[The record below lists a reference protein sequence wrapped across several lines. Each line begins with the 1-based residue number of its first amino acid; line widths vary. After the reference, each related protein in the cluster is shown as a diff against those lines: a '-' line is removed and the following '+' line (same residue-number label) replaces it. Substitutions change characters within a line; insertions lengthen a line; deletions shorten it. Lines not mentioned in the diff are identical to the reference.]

1 MSSSDSPWQILYR
14 LDSRQNDIS
23 PHVHVNNPCGLVC
36 DILQVINNTNTQAKF
51 LQLKIS
57 NPLDYPQNACQASVT
72 LYSANGESHVV
83 PEQPLSLSLDAH
95 ASFEMEPLE
104 LSLSDV
110 SSAEVFIWQQ
120 EASHEDAPVAPV
132 AAEAASAVTPAVVGA
147 VAPVAAPAAEAVVP
161 VAAPVAAPAAEK
173 GVAPATE
180 AAPVMPKTAS
190 ATETVDPFVASKP
203 EDTQGVMPTTVIP
216 TPLYPDQ
223 HPLSADAGI
232 SPNVDAGAGAGAD
245 ISVMPHANTQVF
257 SPIANGA
264 SPQFNNANMN
274 GFRPLEPTTP
284 NAKQTTSKKKRTTI
298 IIACVVGL
306 CLVAAAAGVAVWYF
320 HQQPQNQ
327 ETSQSANTSSND
339 SNTSANTDSSSD
351 TDESAGLSIS
361 CNASEPFW
369 GIWVYQS
376 DDKADADAYAQ
387 KLTTAGFSAISI
399 DTKTIPDAKLN
410 KNYAVTVGTWKD
422 QESTKKVIKAL
433 ADAGYGTFTPIYS
446 GTIKTAATEPKTVT
460 LECITATGSPI
471 SGMVRQDANGFVL
484 ADSDTHAY
492 TTDELMAKNLTP
504 AELCIAW
511 NEPFARAGYIFS
523 NAGIQAYFEHNCP
536 WYKGTTRS
544 VNLQGTPASNNEL
557 FKSYAKSREE
567 YRPWLYLKI

>member
-14 LDSRQNDIS
+14 LDSRQSDIS

-57 NPLDYPQNACQASVT
+57 NPHDYPQNACQASVT

-120 EASHEDAPVAPV
+120 ETSHEDAPVAPV
-132 AAEAASAVTPAVVGA
+132 AADAASKVAPAVVGA
-147 VAPVAAPAAEAVVP
+147 VAPVAAP
-161 VAAPVAAPAAEK
+161 VA
-173 GVAPATE
+173 E
-180 AAPVMPKTAS
+180 AAPVMPKTAPV
-190 ATETVDPFVASKP
+190 TEVVDPFATSKP

-232 SPNVDAGAGAGAD
+232 SSSADAGTGTGAD
-245 ISVMPHANTQVF
+245 ARVMPHANTQVF
-257 SPIANGA
+257 SPIANGV
-264 SPQFNNANMN
+264 SPQLNNANMN

-284 NAKQTTSKKKRTTI
+284 NDKQTTSKKKRTTI

-327 ETSQSANTSSND
+327 ETSQSANTSNND
-339 SNTSANTDSSSD
+339 SNTSANTDTNSD

-446 GTIKTAATEPKTVT
+446 GTIKSAATEPKTVT
-460 LECITATGSPI
+460 LECVTATGSPI